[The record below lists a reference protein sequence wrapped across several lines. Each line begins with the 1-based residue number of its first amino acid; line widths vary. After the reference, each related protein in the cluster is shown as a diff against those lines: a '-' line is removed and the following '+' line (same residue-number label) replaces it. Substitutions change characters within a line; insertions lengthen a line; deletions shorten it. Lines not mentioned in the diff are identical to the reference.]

1 LKINLALA
9 VALAISVVGFAAG
22 EHATAAQAQPA
33 IGPAQLAREIERR
46 AEKTSFADLERFG
59 EAAAQRP
66 GPDSLPRL
74 QHVAWV
80 LLNQSE
86 FDRFQHF
93 NDLLARQADRLGD
106 KRYQA
111 MARIN
116 ALKARYDAG
125 DVSVHPEMSEIAR
138 TEPDWFARIHAASV
152 EATMLVEED
161 QTGAALKIL
170 SEAEVLIPKGDPAAG
185 AAESDIWETIGLAL
199 MQLDDLDGSAQAF
212 HRADFEFADPTYPR
226 PDFDGV
232 YNMAHMA
239 VLQGDPKLALDL
251 AGVHHRLAM
260 RSDLRNLRIW
270 DQNLCAMVADA
281 FRGPGDVMGCLKG
294 LDGEMT
300 GADFL
305 APDLLPLRAIAEARL
320 GDIGQAQSDLTR
332 MRALMASHRLE
343 ASGLQREPQVEAEIL
358 MAQGKG
364 PEAFAAMRAYDA
376 QHAIGAARRF
386 NVGVHQLTGQLRNQ
400 LATSRKDIELQ
411 QAMSHTQRW
420 MLAAA
425 GFFIL
430 CAAAVLVWQ
439 RRVALR
445 LRAAQLKA
453 EAANLSK
460 SEFLA
465 NMSHEIRTP
474 LNGVVGVA
482 ELLAKANLPKREHD
496 MVEIIRN
503 SGQSLERLLSDVLD
517 LARVEAGQLTI
528 ESAAFHAGDLVRSVA
543 GLARLRADEKS
554 LALRV
559 EIAPELEGWFLGD
572 ATRVRQVLTN
582 LVSNAVKFTAAGS
595 VTIDAQSVSEGRL
608 QFSVTD
614 TGVGF
619 DGEAKSRLF
628 ARFQQAD
635 GSITR
640 RFGGSGLGLA
650 ISRQLASLMGGELDC
665 ESEPGLGSRFWFLAP
680 FERTAA
686 PAGLEDAAGATALLP
701 DRAVRVLVADD
712 HATNQTVIRMML
724 DQFGVDVVLVDNGAE
739 AVAAVDRETFDL
751 VFMDMQMPVM
761 DGLEATRAIRQ
772 TERAAGRRPTPVIM
786 LSANALPEHLEAS
799 RQAGA
804 DGHVSKPVTAASLL
818 AALNAALDSDE
829 AGRDAA

>member
-9 VALAISVVGFAAG
+9 VALAASVVGFAA
-22 EHATAAQAQPA
+22 AAAPA
-33 IGPAQLAREIERR
+33 GVVIGPAQLAREIESR
-46 AEKTSFADLERFG
+46 ADTTSFADLERFG
-59 EAAAQRP
+59 ESAARAG

-93 NDLLARQADRLGD
+93 NELLARQADRLGD
-106 KRYQA
+106 RRYQA

-125 DVSVHPEMSEIAR
+125 DVSVHPEMSRIAR
-138 TEPDWFARIHAASV
+138 SQPDWFARIHAASV
-152 EATMLVEED
+152 EATMLIEED

-199 MQLDDLDGSAQAF
+199 MSLDDLDGSAQAF
-212 HRADFEFADPTYPR
+212 HRADFEFADPAYPR

-239 VLQGDPKLALDL
+239 VLQGDPKLAEDL
-251 AGVHHRLAM
+251 AGVHHRLAT
-260 RSDLRNLRIW
+260 RSDLPHLRIW

-281 FRGPGDVMGCLKG
+281 FRGPGDVMNCLKG
-294 LDGEMT
+294 LDAAMS

-320 GDIGQAQSDLTR
+320 GDIAPAQADLVR
-332 MRALMASHRLE
+332 MRGLMASHRLE
-343 ASGLQREPQVEAEIL
+343 ASGMQREPQVEAEIL
-358 MAQGKG
+358 MAQGKA

-376 QHAIGAARRF
+376 QHAAADARRF
-386 NVGVHQLTGQLRNQ
+386 NVGVRQLTGQLRDQ
-400 LATSRKDIELQ
+400 LATSRKDVELQ

-430 CAAAVLVWQ
+430 CAAAVLAWQ

-482 ELLAKANLPKREHD
+482 ELLAKADLPKREHD

-517 LARVEAGQLTI
+517 LARVEAGQLTV
-528 ESAAFHAGDLVRSVA
+528 ESAPFQAGDLVRSVA

-572 ATRVRQVLTN
+572 ATRVRQILTN

-595 VTIDAQSVSEGRL
+595 VTIDAQAIDDGRL
-608 QFSVTD
+608 QFSVVD

-650 ISRQLASLMGGELDC
+650 ISRQLAVLMSGELDC
-665 ESEPGLGSRFWFLAP
+665 ESEPGQGSRFWFSAP
-680 FERTAA
+680 FERASAPLGLDDTA
-686 PAGLEDAAGATALLP
+686 DATTLP
-701 DRAVRVLVADD
+701 PERAVRVLVADD

-724 DQFGVDVVLVDNGAE
+724 DQFGVEVALVDNGAE
-739 AVAAVDRETFDL
+739 AIQALERETFDL

-772 TERAAGRRPTPVIM
+772 AERGSGRRTPVVM
-786 LSANALPEHLEAS
+786 LSANALPEHIEAS

-818 AALNAALDSDE
+818 AALNTVLDGGES
-829 AGRDAA
+829 GRDAA